1 MTFKYLI
8 IDFYLIM
15 LMVTIVLWCFFFF
28 FEDVNKLGV
37 VFIIKKNKVEF

>member
-8 IDFYLIM
+8 IDYYLIM
-15 LMVTIVLWCFFFF
+15 LMVMNFLWGNLFI

-37 VFIIKKNKVEF
+37 VFIILQK